1 MGNRNKIIV
10 AIDGISEKEALRM
23 ARILRG
29 YVWGFKIN
37 DLLFENEKI
46 ISKLKKF
53 GNVFA
58 DAKLHDIPNTV
69 ANSVRRLSRAGA
81 DMITVHASGGMGM
94 MKAAKRNAGQSK
106 ILAVTVLTSRE
117 ADFRKAVK
125 LAHESI
131 KANVDGIVCSG
142 SDLLAIRKIPRSK
155 FLLKIVPGVRP
166 SWYKKKDDQKRIITP
181 EKALESGADYLVIGR
196 PILNAKDPIKAIMDI
211 QTSIKE
217 CHRG

>member
-10 AIDGISEKEALRM
+10 ALDGISEKEALRT
-23 ARILRG
+23 ARILKG

-81 DMITVHASGGMGM
+81 DMITVHASGGVEM
-94 MKAAKRNAGQSK
+94 MKVAKKSAGQSK

-117 ADFRKAVK
+117 TNSRKTVK
-125 LAHESI
+125 LAHEAI
-131 KANVDGIVCSG
+131 KANADGIVCSG
-142 SDLLAIRKIPRSK
+142 RDLLAIRKIPRSK